1 MHMQMNH
8 KGDIF
13 TPPYDSAFGFES
25 VDLLAIVSFY
35 RRMSKSAS
43 VYSSFLF
50 LPYL

>member
-25 VDLLAIVSFY
+25 VD
-35 RRMSKSAS
+35 
-43 VYSSFLF
+43 FLF
-50 LPYL
+50 VLSPYQ